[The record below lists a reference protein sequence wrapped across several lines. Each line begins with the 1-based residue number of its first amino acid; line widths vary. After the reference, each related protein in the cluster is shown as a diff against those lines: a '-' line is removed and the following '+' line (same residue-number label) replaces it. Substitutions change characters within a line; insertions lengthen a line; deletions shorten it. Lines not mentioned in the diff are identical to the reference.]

1 VTGRQN
7 LTEAGDRRFPKRL
20 CEPSEAAK
28 RPDLFQGLPVHSGG
42 HDGEVRAE
50 IESRY
55 MPNWERASYLTK
67 TYCEQAA
74 WIFRGVSTEQIMEEL
89 LPTYYP
95 NGPLEAVDKTE
106 HAHDLA
112 LLFLIFAMGA
122 LVDLGQQSGNE
133 EAEHYHQIARAAIYL
148 QPVLEKPSIVTIQA
162 LHLLGLYNAM
172 SGNELNAEDASM
184 ETTWSLVILAAH
196 LSQTV
201 RPYSLMVN
209 FFILLIFSFTRSDF
223 VSIYL
228 IKRGRDDPN
237 EDVAALDR
245 DGVRWGLPDKLLQR
259 RRILFWDLFVS
270 DVWQVSDG
278 TDSHSRFLSR
288 CDLILC

>member
-1 VTGRQN
+1 MSLPMSQKGRIFSK
-7 LTEAGDRRFPKRL
+7 DFP
-20 CEPSEAAK
+20 
-28 RPDLFQGLPVHSGG
+28 FTPVGTMA
-42 HDGEVRAE
+42 EVRAE
-50 IESRY
+50 IESQY

-74 WIFRGVSTEQIMEEL
+74 WILHGVSREQIMEEL

-95 NGPLEAVDKTE
+95 NGPFKAMDETK

-122 LVDLGQQSGNE
+122 LVDIGQQSGNE
-133 EAEHYHQIARAAIYL
+133 EAEHYHQIARATIYL

-162 LHLLGLYNAM
+162 LQLLGLYNAM

-201 RPYSLMVN
+201 CPYSLMVTL
-209 FFILLIFSFTRSDF
+209 FMLLIFSFTRSDF

-237 EDVAALDR
+237 EDVAALDL
-245 DGVRWGLPDKLLQR
+245 DGMRWGLPYKLVHR
-259 RRILFWDLFVS
+259 RRLVFWGLFVS

-278 TDSHSRFLSR
+278 TAL
-288 CDLILC
+288 